1 MELTF
6 NPVYPDEISDYDR
19 TAYVEG
25 VEDVIELDAP
35 LVVAYGNLDVSVS
48 SDQPTVIDTLYD

>member
-6 NPVYPDEISDYDR
+6 NPVYPDEISEYDR

-25 VEDVIELDAP
+25 VEELDVP
-35 LVVAYGNLDVSVS
+35 LVVTYRNLDVSVS